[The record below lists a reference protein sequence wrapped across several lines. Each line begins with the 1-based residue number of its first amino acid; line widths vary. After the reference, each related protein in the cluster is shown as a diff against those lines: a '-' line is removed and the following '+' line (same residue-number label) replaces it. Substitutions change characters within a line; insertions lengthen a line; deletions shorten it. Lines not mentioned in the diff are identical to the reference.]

1 MNLVKYITIFILFI
15 SIYSETASANSK
27 VVFIDID
34 FLIKESIA
42 GKKTLKEIEE
52 KNKEQTV
59 IFKKRETKIKERE
72 NEIKKKQNILS
83 EEEFIKEIDKLKVD
97 INIFNDEK
105 KKAVKELNKFKV
117 DEINILLKNF
127 NVVIKDYMDQNSIEM
142 VLNKKNLYIGKVT
155 SDITEIILEKVN
167 QTN

>member
-1 MNLVKYITIFILFI
+1 MKLTKYITIFFLLI
-15 SIYSETASANSK
+15 SFYSEIASANSN

-42 GKKTLKEIEE
+42 GKKTLKGIEE
-52 KNKEQTV
+52 KNNEQTI
-59 IFKKRETKIKERE
+59 IFKKRESEIKKRE

-83 EEEFIKEIDKLKVD
+83 EEEFLKEINKLKVD
-97 INIFNDEK
+97 INTFNDEK
-105 KKAVKELNKFKV
+105 KKAVQQLNKFKV

-167 QTN
+167 QIN